1 MFDARHPSLGS
12 PTYPLRAPERHFAS
26 MEQQAH
32 AARLGM
38 WVFLSSELLLFAG
51 MFALFVTSQSVYRQ
65 GFHEGVLHNTK
76 TLGSINTGVLLV
88 SSTVAASAVQMV
100 RAGRMRVAGV
110 LVAVVIVLGCAFL
123 AIKFTEY
130 GRHFSEGIYPGAQGR
145 FFLEHTTS
153 GLPLFWSLYFLMTA
167 VHALHVTIG
176 MGLLASTF
184 FGMRGGEITPDAP
197 QRMEL
202 AAIYWHL
209 VHVIWI
215 FLWPLF
221 YLA

>member
-1 MFDARHPSLGS
+1 MFSAQPSLVT
-12 PTYPLRAPERHFAS
+12 PPYRPRAPEGHFAS

-38 WVFLSSELLLFAG
+38 WIFLSSELLLFAG
-51 MFALFVTSQSVYRQ
+51 MFALFITEQSMHPQ

-76 TLGSINTGVLLV
+76 VLGSINTGVLLV
-88 SSTVAASAVQMV
+88 SSTIAASAVHMV
-100 RAGRMRVAGV
+100 RAGRMRLAGG
-110 LVAVVIVLGCAFL
+110 LVALVILFGCAFL

-130 GRHFSEGIYPGAQGR
+130 GKHFSDGIYPGGQGR
-145 FFLEHTTS
+145 FFLEHTTP

-176 MGLLASTF
+176 MGVLGSTF

-209 VHVIWI
+209 VDVIWI